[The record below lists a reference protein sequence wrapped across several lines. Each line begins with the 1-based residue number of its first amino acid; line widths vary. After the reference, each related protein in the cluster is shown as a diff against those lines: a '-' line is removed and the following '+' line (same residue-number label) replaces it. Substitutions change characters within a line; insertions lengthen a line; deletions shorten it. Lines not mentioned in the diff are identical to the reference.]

1 MKSDALEKALGH
13 RFANSGLLAQAL
25 THRSHSSPHNE
36 RLEFLGDSVLNFVV
50 AAELF
55 ARFPELEE
63 GRLTRLRAN
72 LVREESLHGVALRLD
87 LGEHLRLGKGALKSG
102 DFRRASVLAD
112 ALEAVFGAVF
122 LDGGFEAARATII
135 RLFDP
140 LLASLDPKAVS
151 KDAKTRLQEWLQGRK
166 YALPQYAVVAT
177 HGAGH
182 NQLFEV
188 ECVISELDIRTVGT
202 GASRRN
208 AEQDA
213 ARQAYARVEP

>member
-1 MKSDALEKALGH
+1 MKSDALERALGY
-13 RFANSGLLAQAL
+13 RFANPDLLAQAL

-36 RLEFLGDSVLNFVV
+36 RLEFLGDGVLNFVI
-50 AAELF
+50 AAELY
-55 ARFPELEE
+55 ARFPVLEE
-63 GRLTRLRAN
+63 GRLTRLRAS
-72 LVREESLHGVALRLD
+72 LVREESLHGVALGLD
-87 LGEHLRLGKGALKSG
+87 LGEHLKLGKGALKSG

-122 LDGGFEAARATII
+122 LDGGFAAARETIV
-135 RLFDP
+135 RLFDAA
-140 LLASLDPKAVS
+140 LAGLDPRAVT

-166 YALPQYAVVAT
+166 YSLPQYAVVAT

-202 GASRRN
+202 GASRRS

-213 ARQAYARVEP
+213 ARQAYARIAP

>member
-1 MKSDALEKALGH
+1 MKHDELEQALGH
-13 RFANSGLLAQAL
+13 RFATPRLLEQAL
-25 THRSHSSPHNE
+25 THRSHSTPHNE

-50 AAELF
+50 AAEVF
-55 ARFPELEE
+55 ARFPALEE
-63 GRLTRLRAN
+63 GRLTRMRAS
-72 LVREESLHGVALRLD
+72 LVREESLHRVALAIG
-87 LGEHLRLGKGALKSG
+87 LGDHLRLGKGALKSG

-122 LDGGFEAARATII
+122 LDAGFDAARDMIA
-135 RLFDP
+135 RL
-140 LLASLDPKAVS
+140 LGAALAGLDPKAVS
-151 KDAKTRLQEWLQGRK
+151 KDAKTRLQEWLQGHK

-188 ECVISELDIRTVGT
+188 ECLIGELEIRTVGT
-202 GASRRN
+202 GASRRA

-213 ARQAYARVEP
+213 ARQAFARVQT

>member
-1 MKSDALEKALGH
+1 MKRDALDTALGH
-13 RFANSGLLAQAL
+13 RFANPDLLAQAL

-55 ARFPELEE
+55 ARFPGLEE

-122 LDGGFEAARATII
+122 LDGGFDAARATIV
-135 RLFDP
+135 RLFEP
-140 LLASLDPKAVS
+140 LLATLDPRAVT
-151 KDAKTRLQEWLQGRK
+151 KDAKTRLQEWLQGHK

-188 ECVISELDIRTVGT
+188 ECVIGELDIRTVGT
-202 GASRRN
+202 GASRRS

-213 ARQAYARVEP
+213 ARQAYARIEP

>member
-122 LDGGFEAARATII
+122 LDGGFEAARATIV
-135 RLFDP
+135 RLLEP

>member
-1 MKSDALEKALGH
+1 MKRDELERALGH
-13 RFANSGLLAQAL
+13 RFATSRLLEQAL
-25 THRSHSSPHNE
+25 THRSHSTPHNE

-55 ARFPELEE
+55 VRFPALEE
-63 GRLTRLRAN
+63 GRLTRMRAS
-72 LVREESLHGVALRLD
+72 LVREESLHRVALAIG
-87 LGEHLRLGKGALKSG
+87 LGDHLRLGKGALKSG

-112 ALEAVFGAVF
+112 ALEALFGAVF
-122 LDGGFEAARATII
+122 LDAGFDVARETIV
-135 RLFDP
+135 RLLTDA
-140 LLASLDPKAVS
+140 LAGLDPKAVS
-151 KDAKTRLQEWLQGRK
+151 KDAKTRLQEWLQGHK

-188 ECVISELDIRTVGT
+188 ECLIGELAIRTVGT
-202 GASRRN
+202 GASRRA

-213 ARQAYARVEP
+213 ARLAFARVQA

>member
-1 MKSDALEKALGH
+1 MKRDALERALGH
-13 RFANSGLLAQAL
+13 RFANPRLLEQAL
-25 THRSHSSPHNE
+25 THRSHSTPHNE
-36 RLEFLGDSVLNFVV
+36 RLEFLGDGILNFVV

-55 ARFPELEE
+55 ARFPTLEE
-63 GRLTRLRAN
+63 GRLTRMRAS
-72 LVREESLHGVALRLD
+72 LVREESLHRAALEIG
-87 LGEHLRLGKGALKSG
+87 LGDHLRLGKGALKSG

-122 LDGGFEAARATII
+122 LDAGFDAAREMIVRVLTPALAT
-135 RLFDP
+135 
-140 LLASLDPKAVS
+140 LDPSAVS
-151 KDAKTRLQEWLQGRK
+151 KDSKTRLQEWLQGRK

-188 ECVISELDIRTVGT
+188 ECLIGELDIRTVGT
-202 GASRRN
+202 GANRRA

-213 ARQAYARVEP
+213 ARQAFARIQP

>member
-1 MKSDALEKALGH
+1 MNRDELEQALGH
-13 RFANSGLLAQAL
+13 RFATPGLLEQAL
-25 THRSHSSPHNE
+25 THRSHSTPHNE

-55 ARFPELEE
+55 ARFPALEE
-63 GRLTRLRAN
+63 GRLTRMRAS
-72 LVREESLHGVALRLD
+72 LVREESLHRVALAIG
-87 LGEHLRLGKGALKSG
+87 LGDHLRLGKGALKSG

-122 LDGGFEAARATII
+122 LDAGFEVARETIV
-135 RLFDP
+135 R
-140 LLASLDPKAVS
+140 LLAAALAGLDPRAVS
-151 KDAKTRLQEWLQGRK
+151 KDAKTRLQEWLQGHK

-188 ECVISELDIRTVGT
+188 ECLIGELEIRTVGT
-202 GASRRN
+202 GASRRA

-213 ARQAYARVEP
+213 ARQAFARVQT

>member
-1 MKSDALEKALGH
+1 MTRDALEKALGH
-13 RFANSGLLAQAL
+13 RFANPELLAQAL

-55 ARFPELEE
+55 ARFPGLEE
-63 GRLTRLRAN
+63 GRLTRLRAS
-72 LVREESLHGVALRLD
+72 LVREEALHGVALRLE
-87 LGEHLRLGKGALKSG
+87 LGERLRLGKGALKSG

-122 LDGGFEAARATII
+122 LDGGFDAARATIV
-135 RLFDP
+135 RLFEP
-140 LLASLDPKAVS
+140 LLANLDPKAVT
-151 KDAKTRLQEWLQGRK
+151 KDAKTRLQEWLQGRR
-166 YALPQYAVVAT
+166 YALPQYAVVGT

>member
-1 MKSDALEKALGH
+1 MKRDALEQALGH
-13 RFANSGLLAQAL
+13 RFATPELLAQAL

-50 AAELF
+50 AAELY
-55 ARFPELEE
+55 ARFPGLEE
-63 GRLTRLRAN
+63 GRLTRLRAS
-72 LVREESLHGVALRLD
+72 LVREESLHGVALQLE

-112 ALEAVFGAVF
+112 ALEAIFGAVF
-122 LDGGFEAARATII
+122 LDGGFEAARATIV
-135 RLFDP
+135 RLLEP
-140 LLASLDPKAVS
+140 LLANLDPHAVT
-151 KDAKTRLQEWLQGRK
+151 KDAKTRLQEWLQGRR

-202 GASRRN
+202 GASRRS

-213 ARQAYARVEP
+213 AHQAYARVEQ

>member
-1 MKSDALEKALGH
+1 MKRGELEQALGH
-13 RFANSGLLAQAL
+13 RFATPRLLEQAL
-25 THRSHSSPHNE
+25 THRSHSTPHNE

-55 ARFPELEE
+55 ARFPALEE
-63 GRLTRLRAN
+63 GRLTRMRAS
-72 LVREESLHGVALRLD
+72 LVREESLHRVALAIG
-87 LGEHLRLGKGALKSG
+87 LGDHLRLGKGALKSG

-112 ALEAVFGAVF
+112 ALEAVCGAVF
-122 LDGGFEAARATII
+122 LDAGFAVARETIVH
-135 RLFDP
+135 
-140 LLASLDPKAVS
+140 LLADALTGLDPKAVS
-151 KDAKTRLQEWLQGRK
+151 KDAKTRLQEWLQGHR

-188 ECVISELDIRTVGT
+188 ECLIGELAIRTVGT
-202 GASRRN
+202 GASRRA

-213 ARQAYARVEP
+213 ARLAFARVQV

>member
-1 MKSDALEKALGH
+1 MKRDALEQALGH
-13 RFANSGLLAQAL
+13 RFADPELLAQAL

-36 RLEFLGDSVLNFVV
+36 RLEFLGDSVLNFVI
-50 AAELF
+50 AAELYG
-55 ARFPELEE
+55 RFPGLEE
-63 GRLTRLRAN
+63 GRLTRLRAS
-72 LVREESLHGVALRLD
+72 LVREETLHGVALQLD

-112 ALEAVFGAVF
+112 ALEALFGAVF
-122 LDGGFEAARATII
+122 LDGGFEAARATIVG
-135 RLFDP
+135 LFGV
-140 LLASLDPKAVS
+140 LLDGLDPRAVA
-151 KDAKTRLQEWLQGRK
+151 KDAKTRLQEWLQGHK

-202 GASRRN
+202 GASRRH

-213 ARQAYARVEP
+213 ARQAYARIEP

>member
-1 MKSDALEKALGH
+1 MKRDALEKALGY
-13 RFANSGLLAQAL
+13 RFATPELLAQAL

-55 ARFPELEE
+55 ARFPGMEE
-63 GRLTRLRAN
+63 GRLTRLRAS
-72 LVREESLHGVALRLD
+72 LVREESLHGVALRLE

-112 ALEAVFGAVF
+112 ALEAIFGAVF
-122 LDGGFEAARATII
+122 LDGGFEAARATIV
-135 RLFDP
+135 RLLGP
-140 LLASLDPKAVS
+140 LLANLDPKAVT
-151 KDAKTRLQEWLQGRK
+151 KDAKTRLQEWLQGHR

-188 ECVISELDIRTVGT
+188 ECVITELDIRTVGT

-213 ARQAYARVEP
+213 ARQAYARVEQ

>member
-1 MKSDALEKALGH
+1 MKRDALEEALGH
-13 RFANSGLLAQAL
+13 RFANPALLAQAL

-50 AAELF
+50 AAELYG
-55 ARFPELEE
+55 RFPGLEE
-63 GRLTRLRAN
+63 GRLTRLRAS
-72 LVREESLHGVALRLD
+72 LVREESLHGVALRLA
-87 LGEHLRLGKGALKSG
+87 LGDHLRLGKGALKSG

-122 LDGGFEAARATII
+122 LDGGYDAVRATIV
-135 RLFDP
+135 RLFEP
-140 LLASLDPKAVS
+140 LLASLDPAAVT
-151 KDAKTRLQEWLQGRK
+151 KDAKTRLQEWLQGHR

-182 NQLFEV
+182 NQQFEV

-202 GASRRN
+202 GASRRT

>member
-1 MKSDALEKALGH
+1 MKRDELEQALGH
-13 RFANSGLLAQAL
+13 RFATPGLLEQAL
-25 THRSHSSPHNE
+25 THRSHSTPHNE

-55 ARFPELEE
+55 ARFPALEE
-63 GRLTRLRAN
+63 GRLTRMRAS
-72 LVREESLHGVALRLD
+72 LVREESLHRVAVAIG
-87 LGEHLRLGKGALKSG
+87 LGDHLRLGKGALKSG

-122 LDGGFEAARATII
+122 LDAGYEVAREMIV
-135 RLFDP
+135 R
-140 LLASLDPKAVS
+140 LLATALAGLDPKAVS
-151 KDAKTRLQEWLQGRK
+151 KDAKTRLQEWLQGHR

-188 ECVISELDIRTVGT
+188 ECLIGELEIRTVGT
-202 GASRRN
+202 GASRRA

-213 ARQAYARVEP
+213 ARQAFARVQA